1 MTLNNV
7 QRMQVRLY
15 NPADKNKWD
24 DYVKRSNGSTL
35 YHYSGWKT
43 VIEKTFGHKTFYL
56 MAADAHNEI
65 NGILPLVH
73 MKSFIF
79 GNFMVSMPYL
89 NYGGVCA
96 DNNYVQD
103 MLQNEAINIAQR
115 MNAEYIEL
123 RHSRAIENGLMTKC
137 SKVSM
142 HLELPASHEAL
153 WSQFPSKLRS
163 QIKKPQRDGL
173 VARIG
178 KEEEIESFYN
188 VFSLKMRDLGTPV
201 YPRTFFKNI
210 LEEFKKSA
218 WICSVYKDEE
228 PVASGFL
235 FGFKDRLDIPW
246 ASSKREYDR
255 FNPNMLLYWNSL
267 KFACE
272 NGYRIF
278 DFGRSTPGEGTYK
291 FKEQWGAKPI
301 QLYWHYWLRD
311 GGPLPELNPKNPKY
325 QMAIKIWKILPVTV
339 TKFIGPKVVK
349 NIP

>member
-1 MTLNNV
+1 
-7 QRMQVRLY
+7 MQVRLY
-15 NPADKNKWD
+15 NSSDNKKWD
-24 DYVKRSNGSTL
+24 DYVKRARDSSF

-43 VIEKTFGHKTFYL
+43 VIEETFGHKTFYL
-56 MAADAHNEI
+56 MVVDNHDEI

-89 NYGGVCA
+89 NYGGVCS
-96 DNNYVQD
+96 DNDHVQD
-103 MLQNEAINIAQR
+103 MLQKEAIKIALR

-123 RHSRAIENGLMTKC
+123 RHARAKDNGLMTKD
-137 SKVSM
+137 SKVAM
-142 HLELPASHEAL
+142 HLDLPPTAEEL
-153 WSQFPSKLRS
+153 WNQFPSKLRS
-163 QIKKPQRDGL
+163 QIKKPQKDGL
-173 VARIG
+173 SARIG
-178 KEEEIESFYN
+178 KKEEIESFYN

-201 YPRTFFKNI
+201 YPKSFFINI
-210 LEEFKKSA
+210 LERFQESA
-218 WICSVYKDEE
+218 WICSVYKDGE

-235 FGFKDRLDIPW
+235 IGFKDRLEIPW
-246 ASSKREYDR
+246 ASSNRVYDR

-272 NGYRIF
+272 SGYAIF

-291 FKEQWGAKPI
+291 FKEQWGAKPL

-325 QMAIKIWKILPVTV
+325 QMAIEIWKRLPIAV
-339 TKFIGPKVVK
+339 TKLIGPKVVK